1 MTVIPKPFDKTIQ
14 VFNFVGKLII
24 YIVQKMR
31 RNYVQYV
38 ICREGLWDNLRL

>member
-24 YIVQKMR
+24 CIVQK
-31 RNYVQYV
+31 NESILQYV